1 MDFTVSTT
9 MISIC
14 ESNLP
19 LLSFVESCNDSFNFA
34 DFISIDRLGL
44 VGEAHH
50 YPSWELA
57 INPFI
62 PQQESGL
69 AWTTIFDRTISLAN
83 KYCIYVTTLPVN
95 DVSNLGK
102 LYRIRLETVTAIG
115 DSHENGIVA
124 III

>member
-44 VGEAHH
+44 VGEAHQAE
-50 YPSWELA
+50 P
-57 INPFI
+57 I
-62 PQQESGL
+62 
-69 AWTTIFDRTISLAN
+69 DRYKISE
-83 KYCIYVTTLPVN
+83 IE
-95 DVSNLGK
+95 
-102 LYRIRLETVTAIG
+102 RIV
-115 DSHENGIVA
+115 
-124 III
+124 